1 MYFLLDA
8 IKYET
13 DNKTK
18 SKAGNQK
25 VSLIALRKQIGV
37 NIKTLVKYLKTER
50 KKQIK
55 SVIDAF

>member
-1 MYFLLDA
+1 MYFVLGT

-18 SKAGNQK
+18 SKTGNQK

-50 KKQIK
+50 KNR
-55 SVIDAF
+55 